1 MLVKTREWFQDVS
14 FAVFHRSFVVVSGN
28 SSCCMCRAPRY
39 RFPKTPG
46 ASGYMWTGD
55 VRPTKM
61 DQKNR
66 RNWWVQF
73 WFLIA
78 IFSADFRWNS
88 GFRWNSWKLLSR
100 YFFKVYIC
108 SWILFMYG
116 VWWVC
121 SFLKQL
127 HFSIFVK
134 RRPEQWGWRGSS
146 LHWYLRGKNHGF
158 LQHFCQCHKRSW
170 MNPSCFYGIRWDTP

>member
-1 MLVKTREWFQDVS
+1 MLVKTRECLQDVS
-14 FAVFHRSFVVVSGN
+14 FAVFHRWFVVVSGN

-61 DQKNR
+61 NQKKVD
-66 RNWWVQF
+66 WWVQKV
-73 WFLIA
+73 LIA
-78 IFSADFRWNS
+78 IFSADFRSNS

-100 YFFKVYIC
+100 DFFKVYTC
-108 SWILFMYG
+108 SEFCLCMESGESAAFFSMAWI
-116 VWWVC
+116 
-121 SFLKQL
+121 
-127 HFSIFVK
+127 SIFVK
-134 RRPEQWGWRGSS
+134 RRPEQRGWRGSS
-146 LHWYLRGKNHGF
+146 LHWYLRGKNHCF
-158 LQHFCQCHKRSW
+158 VQHFCQCHKRSW